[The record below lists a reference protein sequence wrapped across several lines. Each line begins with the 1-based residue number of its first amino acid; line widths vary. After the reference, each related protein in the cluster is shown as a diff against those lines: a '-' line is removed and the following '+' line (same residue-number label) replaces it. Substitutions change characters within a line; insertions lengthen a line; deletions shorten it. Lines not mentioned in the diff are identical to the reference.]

1 MALLKATFETRRE
14 AEMSIERLV
23 QEFGLDRKAI
33 EIVADGALNSAGEDT
48 SGGDNASDSP
58 SPSEREDAALNDR
71 IKVSVTVDDDTE
83 AQRVRNAFLEFGGDR
98 S

>member
-1 MALLKATFETRRE
+1 
-14 AEMSIERLV
+14 MSIERLV

-71 IKVSVTVDDDTE
+71 IRVLVDAAAE
-83 AQRVRNAFLEFGGDR
+83 AQRVRDAFSEFGGDR

>member
-1 MALLKATFETRRE
+1 MALLEATFETRRE

-33 EIVADGALNSAGEDT
+33 EIAADGALNSAGEDT

-58 SPSEREDAALNDR
+58 SPSEREDAALNGR
-71 IKVSVTVDDDTE
+71 IKVLVNVEDAAET
-83 AQRVRNAFLEFGGDR
+83 QRVRNAFSEFGGDR

>member
-1 MALLKATFETRRE
+1 MALLEATFETRRE

-33 EIVADGALNSAGEDT
+33 EIVADGTLNSTGQDT

-58 SPSEREDAALNDR
+58 TPLEREDAALNDR
-71 IKVSVTVDDDTE
+71 IKVSVTVYDAAE
-83 AQRVRNAFLEFGGDR
+83 AQRVRNAFSEFGGDR

>member
-1 MALLKATFETRRE
+1 MALLEATFETRRE

-33 EIVADGALNSAGEDT
+33 EVVADGALNSAGEDL
-48 SGGDNASDSP
+48 SGGDSASDSP
-58 SPSEREDAALNDR
+58 TPSEREDAALNNR
-71 IKVSVTVDDDTE
+71 IKVSVSVDDE
-83 AQRVRNAFLEFGGDR
+83 AEAERVRNAFSEFGGDR

>member
-1 MALLKATFETRRE
+1 MTLLEATFETRRE

-23 QEFGLDRKAI
+23 QEFGLDRKAV
-33 EIVADGALNSAGEDT
+33 EIVADGALNNAGEDT

-58 SPSEREDAALNDR
+58 SRSEREDAALNDR
-71 IKVSVTVDDDTE
+71 IKVSVTVEDDAE
-83 AQRVRNAFLEFGGDR
+83 AQCVRNAFSEFGGDR

>member
-1 MALLKATFETRRE
+1 MALFEATFETRRE
-14 AEMSIERLV
+14 ADMSLERLV

-48 SGGDNASDSP
+48 SGGDNASDP
-58 SPSEREDAALNDR
+58 PTPSEREDAALNDR
-71 IKVSVTVDDDTE
+71 IKVSVTVNDDAE
-83 AQRVRNAFLEFGGDR
+83 AQRVRNAFSEFGGDR

>member
-1 MALLKATFETRRE
+1 MALLEATFETRRE

-33 EIVADGALNSAGEDT
+33 EITADGALNSAGEDT

-58 SPSEREDAALNDR
+58 SPSERKNAALNGR
-71 IKVSVTVDDDTE
+71 IKVLVNVDDAAE
-83 AQRVRNAFLEFGGDR
+83 AQRVRNAFSEFGGDQ

>member
-1 MALLKATFETRRE
+1 MALLEATFETRRE

-33 EIVADGALNSAGEDT
+33 EVVADGTLNSTGEDT

-58 SPSEREDAALNDR
+58 TPSEREDAALNDR
-71 IKVSVTVDDDTE
+71 IKVSVTVDDDAE
-83 AQRVRNAFLEFGGDR
+83 AQRVRDAFSEFGGDR

>member
-1 MALLKATFETRRE
+1 MALLEATFETRRE

-33 EIVADGALNSAGEDT
+33 EVVADGALNSAGEDT

-58 SPSEREDAALNDR
+58 TASERKDAALNDR
-71 IKVSVTVDDDTE
+71 IKVSVSVGDE
-83 AQRVRNAFLEFGGDR
+83 AEAERVRNAFSEFGGDR

>member
-1 MALLKATFETRRE
+1 MALLEATFETRRE

-33 EIVADGALNSAGEDT
+33 EVVADGALNSAGEDT

-58 SPSEREDAALNDR
+58 TPSEREDAALNDR
-71 IKVSVTVDDDTE
+71 IKVSVTVDDE
-83 AQRVRNAFLEFGGDR
+83 AEAERVRNAFSEFGGDR

>member
-1 MALLKATFETRRE
+1 MALLEATFETRRE

-33 EIVADGALNSAGEDT
+33 EVVADGTLNSAGEDT

-58 SPSEREDAALNDR
+58 TPSEREDAALNDR
-71 IKVSVTVDDDTE
+71 IKVSVTVDDE
-83 AQRVRNAFLEFGGDR
+83 AEAERVRNAFSEFGGDR

>member
-1 MALLKATFETRRE
+1 MALLEATFETRRE

-33 EIVADGALNSAGEDT
+33 EVVADGALNSAGEDT
-48 SGGDNASDSP
+48 SGGDNTSNTP
-58 SPSEREDAALNDR
+58 TPSEREDAALNDR
-71 IKVSVTVDDDTE
+71 IKVSVTVDDAAE
-83 AQRVRNAFLEFGGDR
+83 AERVRNAFSEFGGDR

>member
-1 MALLKATFETRRE
+1 MALLEATFETRRE

-33 EIVADGALNSAGEDT
+33 EIAADGALNSAGEDT

-58 SPSEREDAALNDR
+58 SPSEREDAALNGR
-71 IKVSVTVDDDTE
+71 IKVLVNVDDAAE
-83 AQRVRNAFLEFGGDR
+83 AQRVRNAFSEIGGNR

>member
-1 MALLKATFETRRE
+1 MALLEATFETRRE

-58 SPSEREDAALNDR
+58 TSSEREDAALNDR
-71 IKVSVTVDDDTE
+71 IKVSVSVDDE
-83 AQRVRNAFLEFGGDR
+83 AEAERVRNTFSEFGGDR

>member
-1 MALLKATFETRRE
+1 MAVLEATFETRRE

-33 EIVADGALNSAGEDT
+33 EVVADGALNSAGEDT
-48 SGGDNASDSP
+48 SGGDNASGSP
-58 SPSEREDAALNDR
+58 TPSEREDAALNER
-71 IKVSVTVDDDTE
+71 IKVSVTVDDAAE
-83 AQRVRNAFLEFGGDR
+83 AERVRNAFSEFGGDR

>member
-1 MALLKATFETRRE
+1 MAVLEATFETRRE

-48 SGGDNASDSP
+48 SGGDNAADTP
-58 SPSEREDAALNDR
+58 TPSEREDAALNDR
-71 IKVSVTVDDDTE
+71 IKVSVTVDDE
-83 AQRVRNAFLEFGGDR
+83 AEAERVRNAFSEFGGDR

>member
-1 MALLKATFETRRE
+1 MTLLEATFETRRE

-33 EIVADGALNSAGEDT
+33 AVVADGTLNSAGEDT
-48 SGGDNASDSP
+48 SGGDNASDFPTS
-58 SPSEREDAALNDR
+58 SEREDAALNDR
-71 IKVSVTVDDDTE
+71 IKVSVSVDDE
-83 AQRVRNAFLEFGGDR
+83 AEAERVRNTFSEFGGDR

>member
-1 MALLKATFETRRE
+1 MALLEATFETRRE

-48 SGGDNASDSP
+48 SGGDNASDVP

-71 IKVSVTVDDDTE
+71 IRVLVNVDDAAE
-83 AQRVRNAFLEFGGDR
+83 AQRVRDAFSEFGGDR

>member
-1 MALLKATFETRRE
+1 MALLEVTFETLRN

-33 EIVADGALNSAGEDT
+33 ENVADGALNSAGEDT

-58 SPSEREDAALNDR
+58 SPSDREDAALNDR
-71 IKVSVTVDDDTE
+71 IKVSVTVDDAAE
-83 AQRVRNAFLEFGGDR
+83 AQRVRDAFSEFGGDR

>member
-1 MALLKATFETRRE
+1 MALFEATFETRRE

-48 SGGDNASDSP
+48 SGGDNASDP
-58 SPSEREDAALNDR
+58 PTPSEREDAALNDR
-71 IKVSVTVDDDTE
+71 IKVSVTVNDDAE
-83 AQRVRNAFLEFGGDR
+83 AQRVRNAFSEFGGDR